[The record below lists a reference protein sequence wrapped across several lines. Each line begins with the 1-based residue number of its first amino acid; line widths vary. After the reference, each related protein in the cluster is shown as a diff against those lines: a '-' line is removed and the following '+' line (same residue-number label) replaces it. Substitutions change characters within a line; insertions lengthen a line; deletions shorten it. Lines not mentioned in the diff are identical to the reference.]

1 VANYNVDILFNADIR
16 KALKGVDKLQGGVRS
31 VVKEIEK
38 FEQTFKRIAQGSSNR
53 VALAQQRQLAG
64 AINEQNRAIAEQ
76 ITLASQLGSIYD
88 ANARKASEFFRVVR
102 AVADVRQKAL
112 PGAGFPGQRALPA
125 AGGTKG
131 EFQRSAQA
139 AAIIDEQNALA
150 AALRRETA
158 ARKAAAKASE
168 DLTRETIQIRG
179 LLPPGR
185 SGQSFTRGV
194 DVSGPAVG
202 VGARTGGGS
211 GFQSKVQR
219 EVDRQLRVNGQLTKE
234 LQETVN
240 SYNKL
245 QTQNDKLVKTTGR
258 LSREINKESQEYAS
272 SKPSK
277 RGSGG
282 PGGIGASIG
291 FPLLFGG
298 GAGSIVGG
306 VIGSLTGG
314 FDNAILGSGV
324 GSQVDQFASKLVGL
338 AGALD
343 GTGGSTEALEELLG
357 DLDSETARRIQN
369 LEESGQTALAAE
381 VALQKLSDEIGNDL
395 AKAAV
400 LAGQDLNNL
409 GNQVT
414 KFFTILGVSIASLFQ
429 EALYL
434 NTRDPLEGVPEV
446 SPETAAERA
455 TSGEAVEVARVQL
468 ELAEAKLAKNQ
479 ESAFAAEQELID
491 LRKAN
496 DLAEITRQIQD
507 DSLDAKIG
515 ENKQREIELRA
526 RRETADLAERTAAA
540 DERSVREAER
550 AAAKAEREAR
560 QRERD
565 LQRREN
571 KENQTLKT
579 INSLI
584 ISNNEIALRSAQIA
598 HGEEV
603 ALEQQAA
610 SLFKKF
616 RILKKNVELS
626 TEDARVKD
634 LQLQK
639 LDLQKQLE
647 SNQISSR
654 QRSLQVEKAITAEK
668 QKQALAAIGTDV
680 GRQIQDANFRS
691 TGDSAQDAQIAL
703 RIDQIRRQE
712 DVTTRL
718 TNAIK
723 EQQITIDNPSTAD
736 AAMRAEEQRQNL
748 QDQLDL
754 YNQLLPQLDAAEQSQ
769 LRFNQALEAAKPFA
783 DAFTSGLLDGMV
795 AVVDGTKTA
804 EQAFADFLRSIA
816 DMLFQAAKQ
825 MIAQYIA
832 IGIARMFAIPGGTV
846 GDGGMGPLAKT
857 KTNFFG
863 PAMEVF
869 SRGYVG
875 GKALGGSVS
884 GNRPYLVGERGPE
897 LFVPGAQGNIV
908 PNSAMGSANVTV
920 NVDASGS
927 SVEGDSEQAGQLG
940 KMLGA
945 AVQAE
950 LIKQKRPGGLL
961 AS

>member
-16 KALKGVDKLQGGVRS
+16 KALKGIDKLEGGVKS

-38 FEQTFKRIAQGSSNR
+38 FEQTFKRIAQGPSNK
-53 VALAQQRQLAG
+53 VALARQRQLAG
-64 AINEQNRAIAEQ
+64 AINEQNRAIVEQ

-112 PGAGFPGQRALPA
+112 PGGGFPGQRALPA

-158 ARKAAAKASE
+158 AREAAAKASE

-245 QTQNDKLVKTTGR
+245 QTQNNKLIKTTGR

-272 SKPSK
+272 SKPNK

-282 PGGIGASIG
+282 PGGVGASIG

-298 GAGSIVGG
+298 GVGSIVGG

-314 FDNAILGSGV
+314 FDSAILGSGV

-343 GTGGSTEALEELLG
+343 GTGGSTEALEALLG

-369 LEESGQTALAAE
+369 LEESGQTALAAD
-381 VALQKLSDEIGNDL
+381 AAFQKLSDEIGDDL

-400 LAGQDLNNL
+400 LAGQDLKTL
-409 GNQVT
+409 GNLVT
-414 KFFTILGVSIASLFQ
+414 KFFTILGVSAASLFQ
-429 EALYL
+429 ETFYL

-446 SPETAAERA
+446 SPETAVERT
-455 TSGEAVEVARVQL
+455 TSGEAVNVARVEL
-468 ELAEAKLAKNQ
+468 ELAEAKRAKDQ
-479 ESAFAAEQELID
+479 EAAFAAEQELIN

-526 RRETADLAERTAAA
+526 RKETTDLAERTAAA
-540 DERSVREAER
+540 DERSAREAER
-550 AAAKAEREAR
+550 AAAKAKRE
-560 QRERD
+560 
-565 LQRREN
+565 
-571 KENQTLKT
+571 
-579 INSLI
+579 
-584 ISNNEIALRSAQIA
+584 
-598 HGEEV
+598 
-603 ALEQQAA
+603 
-610 SLFKKF
+610 
-616 RILKKNVELS
+616 
-626 TEDARVKD
+626 
-634 LQLQK
+634 
-639 LDLQKQLE
+639 
-647 SNQISSR
+647 
-654 QRSLQVEKAITAEK
+654 
-668 QKQALAAIGTDV
+668 
-680 GRQIQDANFRS
+680 
-691 TGDSAQDAQIAL
+691 
-703 RIDQIRRQE
+703 
-712 DVTTRL
+712 
-718 TNAIK
+718 
-723 EQQITIDNPSTAD
+723 AD
-736 AAMRAEEQRQNL
+736 AAFRKRQQELKKLRQGEAALKGAQVQSLEADLEFVKIFSDRESAIRAER
-748 QDQLDL
+748 
-754 YNQLLPQLDAAEQSQ
+754 A
-769 LRFNQALEAAKPFA
+769 
-783 DAFTSGLLDGMV
+783 
-795 AVVDGTKTA
+795 
-804 EQAFADFLRSIA
+804 
-816 DMLFQAAKQ
+816 
-825 MIAQYIA
+825 
-832 IGIARMFAIPGGTV
+832 
-846 GDGGMGPLAKT
+846 
-857 KTNFFG
+857 
-863 PAMEVF
+863 
-869 SRGYVG
+869 
-875 GKALGGSVS
+875 
-884 GNRPYLVGERGPE
+884 
-897 LFVPGAQGNIV
+897 NI
-908 PNSAMGSANVTV
+908 
-920 NVDASGS
+920 
-927 SVEGDSEQAGQLG
+927 Q
-940 KMLGA
+940 
-945 AVQAE
+945 
-950 LIKQKRPGGLL
+950 
-961 AS
+961 